1 MDVISQAWHSAMAA
15 MGNAHPAVLF
25 VALAL
30 LPLVGVPASPL
41 IIAAGV
47 RLGTGAGFALEVA
60 ALLCD
65 FSIGYWLAR
74 RWMRLP
80 LTRWLAARGHVVP
93 VLAPADEA
101 QFILLFRITPGIPL
115 SVQNY
120 VLGLAGVD
128 FTRYLLIS
136 LPIQALYALA
146 FVWFGDS
153 LAKTGT
159 WRWVIASAAF
169 LALVIAVR
177 LVRKG
182 LVKKSGSRPDASTVV
197 RPDPM
202 PLR

>member
-1 MDVISQAWHSAMAA
+1 MDAISQAWHTAMTA

-25 VALAL
+25 LALAL

-47 RLGTGAGFALEVA
+47 RLGTGAGFALVVA

-65 FSIGYWLAR
+65 FSLGYWLAR
-74 RWMRLP
+74 RWMRAP
-80 LTRWLAARGHVVP
+80 LTRWLAGRGHVVP

-136 LPIQALYALA
+136 LPVQAVYALT
-146 FVWFGDS
+146 FVWFGNS
-153 LAKTGT
+153 LADNAAWKLALG
-159 WRWVIASAAF
+159 AAF
-169 LALVIAVR
+169 LVALGLAV
-177 LVRKG
+177 G
-182 LVKKSGSRPDASTVV
+182 LLRRWLTRRSTTVSRPTA
-197 RPDPM
+197 
-202 PLR
+202 

>member
-1 MDVISQAWHSAMAA
+1 MDAISHVWHSAMAA
-15 MGNAHPAVLF
+15 MGNAHPALLF
-25 VALAL
+25 LALAL

-47 RLGTGAGFALEVA
+47 RLGTASGFALVVA

-65 FSIGYWLAR
+65 FSLGYWLAR
-74 RWMRLP
+74 RWMRTP
-80 LTRWLAARGHVVP
+80 LTRWLAGRGHVVP

-136 LPIQALYALA
+136 LPVQAVYALT
-146 FVWFGDS
+146 FVWFGNS
-153 LAKTGT
+153 LADN
-159 WRWVIASAAF
+159 AAWK
-169 LALVIAVR
+169 LALGTALLVAIGLAV
-177 LVRKG
+177 G
-182 LVKKSGSRPDASTVV
+182 LLRRWLTRRSTTVSRPTA
-197 RPDPM
+197 
-202 PLR
+202 